1 MITIRQET
9 TNSFISLLQILLIHS
24 ISNSAISPEREIHW
38 FWSFQSFFFLS
49 SLESSHHPFFFRPEF
64 LCLPTSIAI
73 LFVSTH
79 SVVHPSVRALSQ
91 CMAKPNKN
99 ALLLTNGFF
108 IVFCHSHRQFLGF
121 RGLDSSLLLVQAE
134 HYILQAI
141 SIRTRPSRESFY
153 CTHDLY

>member
-1 MITIRQET
+1 MLET
-9 TNSFISLLQILLIHS
+9 TYRFISCFRFSLYVFFP
-24 ISNSAISPEREIHW
+24 NSLPEREKHW
-38 FWSFQSFFFLS
+38 FLSVQNFFLKLPREFTS
-49 SLESSHHPFFFRPEF
+49 PFFFRPEF
-64 LCLPTSIAI
+64 LCLPTSIPI

-121 RGLDSSLLLVQAE
+121 RGLDCSLLLVQAE

-141 SIRTRPSRESFY
+141 SIRTRPSKGSCY
-153 CTHDLY
+153 CTHDLYSLKL